1 MSGTVSS
8 CRDAANR
15 YFTERYPGYRLDN
28 FRTEQGGFTTFYL
41 SPLSDGVPC
50 PECGSHCERFHD
62 HRSQVIRDWDIV
74 AGRMIDAVVPS
85 RRLLCQCGYQKTEPS
100 PNWVLPGHRI
110 TRRLGAFVQF
120 LLRGR
125 INNKEV
131 QRITGVS
138 WGTIKALDIAQL
150 EPRFEN
156 VDLSSA
162 ARLAFDEI
170 SIEKGHSYATVV
182 MDLERRRILWVC
194 RGKRRVDIEPF
205 FKALSDRG
213 LTGNIAS
220 VSVDMNAGYPA
231 LVSEYLPDAKLA
243 YDRFHVMQKFT
254 REVLVEAKKE
264 SIRQA
269 RERVQSIPRA
279 ERTDE
284 HYSRRDA
291 EVRLL
296 KKSEW
301 LVITKPE
308 LLSGGKQERLNH
320 LRECNAL
327 FRDLY
332 PLAAQLRAIWEAKG
346 KDEAQERL
354 KAVVDLCEAAAEN
367 HNFKPLKRF
376 ASMLIRRA
384 EGIVNACLVGFGTNI
399 LEGANNTAKVIKRVA
414 YGFRDFKYFALKLK
428 AASPGR
434 DGKSSLKGWNLVWNG
449 VTTNAGLPVTFPK

>member
-1 MSGTVSS
+1 
-8 CRDAANR
+8 
-15 YFTERYPGYRLDN
+15 
-28 FRTEQGGFTTFYL
+28 
-41 SPLSDGVPC
+41 
-50 PECGSHCERFHD
+50 
-62 HRSQVIRDWDIV
+62 
-74 AGRMIDAVVPS
+74 
-85 RRLLCQCGYQKTEPS
+85 
-100 PNWVLPGHRI
+100 
-110 TRRLGAFVQF
+110 
-120 LLRGR
+120 
-125 INNKEV
+125 
-131 QRITGVS
+131 
-138 WGTIKALDIAQL
+138 
-150 EPRFEN
+150 
-156 VDLSSA
+156 
-162 ARLAFDEI
+162 
-170 SIEKGHSYATVV
+170 

-308 LLSGGKQERLNH
+308 LLSGDKQERLNH

-354 KAVVDLCEAAAEN
+354 KAVVDLCGAAAEN

-428 AASPGR
+428 AAFPGK
-434 DGKSSLKGWNLVWNG
+434 DKKPSLTGWDLVWNG
-449 VTTNAGLPVTFPK
+449 ASTYAGLPVTFPK